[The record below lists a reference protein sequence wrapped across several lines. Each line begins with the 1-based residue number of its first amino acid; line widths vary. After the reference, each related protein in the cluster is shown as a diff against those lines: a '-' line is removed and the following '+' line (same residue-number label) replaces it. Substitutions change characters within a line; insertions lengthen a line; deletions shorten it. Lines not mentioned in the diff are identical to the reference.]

1 MMISLRTEPLF
12 GTIVSKR
19 EIEKWERGKRD
30 WEKVLLLLMMLLFAV
45 LLLVKTS

>member
-30 WEKVLLLLMMLLFAV
+30 WEKVLLMLLFAV